1 VTSLNLLSGIGWFER
16 QSHLHSNPR
25 VTVHDNGKGLL
36 KIGISFRGLLR
47 KSSEKSIVIGDQHLA
62 LLPNG
67 EHVKVFYTNYM
78 SVVVIVVNVVAFL
91 IHIIVVNVVVV
102 VVVVND
108 IVVYI

>member
-1 VTSLNLLSGIGWFER
+1 M
-16 QSHLHSNPR
+16 HSNPR

-78 SVVVIVVNVVAFL
+78 SVVVIVVAFL
-91 IHIIVVNVVVV
+91 IHIIVINVVV

-108 IVVYI
+108 NVVYI

>member
-16 QSHLHSNPR
+16 QTHLHSNPR

-36 KIGISFRGLLR
+36 KIGISFRGLLK

-67 EHVKVFYTNYM
+67 EHVKVF
-78 SVVVIVVNVVAFL
+78 FL
-91 IHIIVVNVVVV
+91 QIM
-102 VVVVND
+102 
-108 IVVYI
+108 YLL